1 MNQDFMQIIGI
12 LMIAFIIIYLLI
24 TFKRKEGLENADSSI
39 SSNGEAGNANSY
51 AATIKALTVQL
62 QDSLLISKYRTDY
75 ENIIINM
82 DDYFSILMLKQVL
95 NLDPKADMKTNI
107 TVIAALNELS
117 TAKKSL
123 NEIMAFVD
131 KQS

>member
-1 MNQDFMQIIGI
+1 MQIIGI